1 MTPTPFLGS
10 RITRLLAA
18 GLALASLAA
27 LVACVPT
34 PPRFGHYGGPFI
46 ELPDTPPP
54 AKPAAGFVPETD
66 WFPVQARFHP
76 DGTRLV
82 LNFCRGDAP
91 YYCRMVQYDIATRDW
106 RLLPNQED
114 GVSYFRPSYSHDG
127 RTLAFSQAACS
138 PDRKQCNDGYGQ
150 LATMAAEGGPIHL
163 LPVGLARRAHFTA
176 DDRRLTY
183 WRIKTTGKLASGRP
197 FGSVS
202 VYEYDLAGGG
212 ETPLVESM
220 ESAPGK
226 PYGVRFIAD
235 LTAPRYT
242 VDGKTLFFCALNDET
257 YLRDP
262 VTQQPLVHPVP
273 GWAANCFFYDRA
285 SETYKLVTTDRMGRE
300 KANIGLPYMHHR
312 ERGLLTGSW
321 LGFVDATTLQAKPRF
336 FKTGPIQRADADL
349 NRQGDTAVAVTGTTL
364 FKNGAHDP
372 MRRFYFTKKQYPK
385 LDRPPTDADA
395 YYVRE
400 APVLAL
406 INVDTYAVTPLEWPD
421 IARLPVINKP

>member
-27 LVACVPT
+27 LVACTPM
-34 PPRFGHYGGPFI
+34 PPRFGNFGGPFI
-46 ELPDTPPP
+46 ELPDTPP

-76 DGTRLV
+76 DGKRLV

-91 YYCRMVQYDIATRDW
+91 YYCRMVQYDIAARDW

-114 GVSYFRPSYSHDG
+114 GVSYFRPSYSNDG
-127 RTLAFSQAACS
+127 RTLVFSQAPCS

-150 LATMAAEGGPIHL
+150 LATMAAEGGPIRL

-176 DDRRLTY
+176 DDRRLTF

-197 FGSVS
+197 IGSVS
-202 VYEYDLAGGG
+202 VYEYDLASGE
-212 ETPLVESM
+212 ETPLIESM

-273 GWAANCFFYDRA
+273 GWAANCFFYDRGMR
-285 SETYKLVTTDRMGRE
+285 EYTLINTDRMGLKLE
-300 KANIGLPYMHHR
+300 KRLGTPYLQHPR
-312 ERGLLTGSW
+312 LGYLTAGGLLQLKDSSTWVVRQMLMDTG
-321 LGFVDATTLQAKPRF
+321 R
-336 FKTGPIQRADADL
+336 IQRADADI
-349 NRQGDTAVAVTGTTL
+349 NRQGDTAVAVTGTTA
-364 FKNGAHDP
+364 FKNGAHEPRRAYYAMQWHSP
-372 MRRFYFTKKQYPK
+372 MRGS
-385 LDRPPTDADA
+385 DPPT
-395 YYVRE
+395 YTRE

-406 INVDTYAVTPLEWPD
+406 INVDTHAVTPLEWPD